1 MAMIKNIQGGDFLL
15 TGEWISLARH
25 FELATDVA
33 GGQNNMDMSVC
44 VRFANYAETLNFL
57 K

>member
-1 MAMIKNIQGGDFLL
+1 MIKNIQGGDFLL
-15 TGEWISLARH
+15 TREWISLVWH

-33 GGQNNMDMSVC
+33 GGQNNMDMSVF
-44 VRFANYAETLNFL
+44 VRCANYAETLNFL

>member
-15 TGEWISLARH
+15 TREWISLVWH

-33 GGQNNMDMSVC
+33 GGQNNMDMSVF

>member
-1 MAMIKNIQGGDFLL
+1 MIKNIQGGDFLL